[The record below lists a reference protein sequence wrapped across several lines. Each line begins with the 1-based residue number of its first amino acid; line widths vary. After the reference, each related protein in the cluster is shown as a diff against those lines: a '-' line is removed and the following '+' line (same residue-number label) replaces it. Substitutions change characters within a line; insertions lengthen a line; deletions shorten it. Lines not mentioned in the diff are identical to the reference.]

1 MEFRE
6 YCFELSIDIRIL
18 SFAKLNELS
27 DIDNLVPDKSGNKL
41 NELVLGCC
49 TIYQSIGSNRSL

>member
-18 SFAKLNELS
+18 SFAKLNELF
-27 DIDNLVPDKSGNKL
+27 DINNLVPDKSGNKL
-41 NELVLGCC
+41 NELELGCC

>member
-6 YCFELSIDIRIL
+6 YCFELSRDIRIL

-27 DIDNLVPDKSGNKL
+27 DIYNLVPDKSGTKL
-41 NELVLGCC
+41 NEFKLG
-49 TIYQSIGSNRSL
+49 R